1 MKKTRFLL
9 RIGICIIII
18 GLTIIF
24 ANITVS
30 LRGYTSHINFRTP
43 PNGTYV
49 MVTAPLRNC
58 PYEIRI
64 TAPKTFEGTLYLF
77 NYEGIRRLTEGT
89 RTPILEE
96 VIRGSTLIDFTISR
110 RGAYM
115 IMIESH
121 VSTETEGSMGLV
133 EKEAL
138 SQDLIF
144 DSTIIILIGIATTIT
159 ATIPK
164 ISKALKSLH
173 FPTIPQTIKPK
184 IHVLQLDTQ

>member
-1 MKKTRFLL
+1 LKKTRFLL
-9 RIGICIIII
+9 RIGICITII

-24 ANITVS
+24 ANITIS
-30 LRGYTSHINFRTP
+30 LRGSTRHGNFRTS

-49 MVTAPLRNC
+49 QLVTLRNR

-64 TAPKTFEGTLYLF
+64 AAPKAFEGTLYLF
-77 NYEGIRRLTEGT
+77 NYEGIGKLAEGT
-89 RTPILEE
+89 GTPILEQT
-96 VIRGSTLIDFTISR
+96 IKGSTLIDYTINR

-121 VSTETEGSMGLV
+121 VPTETEGSLGLV
-133 EKEAL
+133 EKEAI
-138 SQDLIF
+138 SQDML
-144 DSTIIILIGIATTIT
+144 SESAIIIIIGIATTIT

-173 FPTIPQTIKPK
+173 PQRSHKS
-184 IHVLQLDTQ
+184 